1 MVRASIAMRLAASAL
16 APSGKRTTRKLNHT
30 TQHALSFFGSACV
43 LGGLLTSVLLC
54 TPNQGHIGPAVAQ
67 PALSAC
73 IGLPAGRPCER
84 SGEHSKPALF
94 AAHSSVAT
102 RRAQL

>member
-16 APSGKRTTRKLNHT
+16 APSSKKTPRKLSHA

-43 LGGLLTSVLLC
+43 LSGLLTSVLLC
-54 TPNQGHIGPAVAQ
+54 TPNQSHIGPVVAQ
-67 PALSAC
+67 PVISAC

-84 SGEHSKPALF
+84 RGEHAITAQFVSDNSAGD
-94 AAHSSVAT
+94 
-102 RRAQL
+102 RRARL